1 MADLSASFNPSL
13 VDITSDAASSAL
25 ILASDA
31 ESKASLYTS
40 GVDNPIFAGVTITGL
55 TPLSLVAA
63 DVNKKLESVSLGD
76 GLDYGSGG
84 TLNLVTSEINHDLL
98 LNVHQD
104 VNTDKSPI
112 FAGAVLTPVTSL
124 PNPVVQNKIIFYQ
137 DSTESCLY
145 FGKWSTTS
153 TQTDAVAHWKMNDNA
168 ENTTVLESINS
179 LDGTSQRNTNLMSV
193 PGKINTALSF
203 DGTNDYITVADNDLI
218 DVGTSDFAIS
228 FQVKSTNTGVQQ
240 RLICKRDSSSPYN
253 IGYEIYYSDTN
264 MLGFLIGD
272 GAGYAGDTF
281 TDVTGFF
288 DGEWHHIV
296 LNFDRDAYVTPYLDG
311 VPKTGK
317 IISTRQGSLS
327 NAVELV
333 IGAFRGAYAEKF
345 TGSLDDIRLYN
356 RLLTEQEIA
365 NLYSNGAGTEKIPA
379 KYQSFNFS
387 LSLIQESS
395 EGELP
400 KTSLVVSNVTQFLQE
415 FIEELDGLVG
425 AKIILSI
432 VHADSLY
439 EDYAELQTEF
449 DVLATRLTAMDVSFQ
464 IGGMNL
470 IAQRFP
476 LHRYFADLCR
486 HKFKSARCGYTGSAT
501 TCNRRLADCR
511 ELNNSARFGGFPGL
525 ESGTIRI
532 A

>member
-1 MADLSASFNPSL
+1 M
-13 VDITSDAASSAL
+13 
-25 ILASDA
+25 
-31 ESKASLYTS
+31 
-40 GVDNPIFAGVTITGL
+40 
-55 TPLSLVAA
+55 
-63 DVNKKLESVSLGD
+63 
-76 GLDYGSGG
+76 
-84 TLNLVTSEINHDLL
+84 
-98 LNVHQD
+98 
-104 VNTDKSPI
+104 
-112 FAGAVLTPVTSL
+112 
-124 PNPVVQNKIIFYQ
+124 
-137 DSTESCLY
+137 
-145 FGKWSTTS
+145 
-153 TQTDAVAHWKMNDNA
+153 
-168 ENTTVLESINS
+168 
-179 LDGTSQRNTNLMSV
+179 
-193 PGKINTALSF
+193 
-203 DGTNDYITVADNDLI
+203 
-218 DVGTSDFAIS
+218 GTSDFAIS
-228 FQVKSTNTGVQQ
+228 FQIKSTKTGVQQ
-240 RLICKRDSSSPYN
+240 RLFCKRGGGGYTTGYDVYYN
-253 IGYEIYYSDTN
+253 SDK
-264 MLGFLIGD
+264 LCLFIGD
-272 GAGYAGDTF
+272 SDGELTLTF
-281 TDVTGFF
+281 NDVTGFF
-288 DGEWHHIV
+288 DGAWHHIV
-296 LNFDRDAYVTPYLDG
+296 INFDRDGNATPYLDN
-311 VPKTGK
+311 VIKTG
-317 IISTRQGSLS
+317 ISIAAIQGSIS
-327 NAVELV
+327 NEIELI
-333 IGAFRGAYAEKF
+333 IGAYLGYGDKF
-345 TGSLDDIRLYN
+345 TGSLDDIRLYK
-356 RLLTEQEIA
+356 RLLTTEEIA
-365 NLYSNGAGTEKIPA
+365 LLYNQGNGTEKIPA

-486 HKFKSARCGYTGSAT
+486 HKFKSARCGYTGIAT